1 VTSSGNRLSKKAKK
15 DAFKNDDNSVD
26 GLVQAID
33 RVTQT
38 LATLADAIKKAA
50 IMKTAKKALLDDLFE
65 EVDNLPDFKLDHKSK
80 YYAHLVA
87 NPNIGGQVQVLRSL
101 GCKSQHCNHVHEFGI
116 ALQDN
121 MGHNFVNER
130 C

>member
-50 IMKTAKKALLDDLFE
+50 ITKTAKKALLDDLFE
-65 EVDNLPDFKLDHKSK
+65 EVDNLPDFELDHKSK

-87 NPNIGGQVQVLRSL
+87 NPNIATSFMSL
-101 GCKSQHCNHVHEFGI
+101 TLLYKITWVTTLLMRGVS
-116 ALQDN
+116 
-121 MGHNFVNER
+121 
-130 C
+130 